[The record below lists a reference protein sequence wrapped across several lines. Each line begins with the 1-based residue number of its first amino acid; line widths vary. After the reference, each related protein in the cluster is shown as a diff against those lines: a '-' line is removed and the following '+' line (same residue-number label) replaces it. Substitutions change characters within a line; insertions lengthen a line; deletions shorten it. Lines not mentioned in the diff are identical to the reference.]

1 MTQTIRWGVLGCAG
15 IAAKAV
21 IPAIQSSRLGRV
33 AAIASRDAA
42 KAKEMAAR
50 FGIAKSYGSYEELL
64 ADPEIDAIYNPLPN
78 HLHVPLTIKALAQG
92 KPVLCEKPIA
102 LDAEQARELAAA
114 QKAAGLPVAEA
125 FMVRHHPQWKKAR
138 ALIAEGRLGEVRAI
152 QTIFS
157 YYLDDPGNVRNQAD
171 IGGGGLF
178 DVGCYAINTARF
190 LFDAEPV
197 RAIALMERDPVFGTD
212 RLTSGLLAFPE
223 GRQLA
228 FTCSTQLCLTQKV
241 TVLGTRGR
249 LEIPIPFN
257 APADEPTILVFDDG
271 RDLAGGGREEIA
283 IGPVDQYREQ
293 ADAFA
298 EAVLSGGPLETGLGD
313 AIANMTAIDA
323 LFRSAASGRWEVPDA
338 LSPSV

>member
-1 MTQTIRWGVLGCAG
+1 MTRTIRWGILGCAG

-33 AAIASRDAA
+33 EAIASRDPDRATA
-42 KAKEMAAR
+42 MAAR
-50 FGIAKSYGSYEELL
+50 FGIAKAYGDYEAML
-64 ADPEIDAIYNPLPN
+64 ADPDIDAIYNPLPN
-78 HLHVPLTIKALAQG
+78 HLHVPMTIRALEQG

-102 LDAEQARELAAA
+102 LDAAQAMKLAAVQEA
-114 QKAAGLPVAEA
+114 VGLPVAEA

-157 YYLDDPGNVRNQAD
+157 YYLDDPQNVRNQAD

-190 LFDAEPV
+190 LFDAEPL

-212 RLTSGLLAFPE
+212 RLTSGLLAFPG

-228 FTCSTQLCLTQKV
+228 FTCSTQLALTQKV

-249 LEIPIPFN
+249 LDIPVPFN
-257 APADEPTILVFDDG
+257 APADEPTVLVLDDG

-298 EAVLSGGPLETGLGD
+298 EAVLSGKPLETGLDD
-313 AIANMTAIDA
+313 AIANMRAIDA
-323 LFRSAASGRWEVPDA
+323 LFRSAAHGRWEAP
-338 LSPSV
+338 